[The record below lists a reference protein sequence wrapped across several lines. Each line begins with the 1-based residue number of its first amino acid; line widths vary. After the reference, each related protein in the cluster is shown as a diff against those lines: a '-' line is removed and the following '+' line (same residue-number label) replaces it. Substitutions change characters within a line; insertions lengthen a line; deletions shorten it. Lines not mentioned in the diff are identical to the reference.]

1 MSRSTPIVFD
11 TPGRIAQKLGVP
23 LHRVNYVLNTRPYI
37 VPTARVGRM
46 RVYDAEAVACI
57 RHELAEI
64 DARTTG
70 ASP

>member
-1 MSRSTPIVFD
+1 MSHSTPVFD
-11 TPGRIAQKLGVP
+11 TPGRIAAQLGVP
-23 LHRVNYVLNTRPYI
+23 LHRVVYILNTRRYI
-37 VPTARVGRM
+37 TPTARVGRM

-64 DARTTG
+64 DATRTG